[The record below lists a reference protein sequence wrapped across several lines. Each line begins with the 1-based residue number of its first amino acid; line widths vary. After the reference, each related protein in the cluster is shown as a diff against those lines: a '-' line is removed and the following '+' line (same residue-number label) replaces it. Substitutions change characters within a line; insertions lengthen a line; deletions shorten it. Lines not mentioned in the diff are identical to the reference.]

1 MKRRLTNQELIN
13 TLFYGYSH
21 RVSKKRLAEIVE
33 LLKTQESRALLITE
47 KKGYFVIQYED

>member
-1 MKRRLTNQELIN
+1 MARRLTNQELIN